1 MNHYLCEN
9 CGSAIEAASE
19 EEALEQQEACSE
31 YF

>member
-9 CGSAIEAASE
+9 CGSVIEADSE
-19 EEALEQQEACSE
+19 EEALEQQAACSE